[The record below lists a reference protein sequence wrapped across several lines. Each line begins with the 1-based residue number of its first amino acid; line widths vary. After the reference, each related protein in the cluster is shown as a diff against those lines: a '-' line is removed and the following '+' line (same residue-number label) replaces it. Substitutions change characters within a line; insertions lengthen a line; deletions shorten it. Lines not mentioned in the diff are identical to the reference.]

1 MKPMKYLDF
10 KTSAGIERNQYATP
24 AAPPA
29 NNIEISS
36 GRIIS
41 VLFRTDLNKGVDHR
55 RAKTGSHL
63 YVGK

>member
-1 MKPMKYLDF
+1 MKQRKYLDF
-10 KTSAGIERNQYATP
+10 NTSAGIERNQYATP

-36 GRIIS
+36 GRIRS

-55 RAKTGSHL
+55 RVKADSHL

>member
-1 MKPMKYLDF
+1 MKYLDF

-29 NNIEISS
+29 RNIEISS
-36 GRIIS
+36 GRIRS
-41 VLFRTDLNKGVDHR
+41 VLFRTDLNNGVDYR
-55 RAKTGSHL
+55 RGKTKSHL